1 MAKKKGPV
9 KKRYGSKKAEPVPN
23 PFERLSSHKKFD
35 VLGRKKLNGPQ
46 EKSRL
51 RSAAHELRKNTL
63 LVEYKQLR
71 KSNAFID
78 RRFGEDDE
86 SLTADEKAL
95 LRFQKQRMQE
105 LAGGKFALPDDTQ
118 EVELTHLGRSL
129 AESQGLGE
137 DWQRDDEDDGLP
149 DYDVS
154 AHFGGGDGEG
164 GDLFQL
170 KPRSESA
177 EVEGGDGDDAPAPR
191 RSKAEVMEE
200 VIAKSK
206 AFRAAKQQQR
216 EEDVEEVEKLD
227 SVFREL
233 GAAGALSRLV
243 RPKGAKGSLAGLESR
258 EDVAFDIAARELVY
272 EAKGGPADRL
282 KSQAELEA
290 AENER
295 AAKAEAA
302 LRRRLKAKDLGEG
315 SDEDGEEVTDLLE
328 LPSGGFA
335 ARRAKAAAVAAAQ
348 GKKRKGG
355 SGDALED
362 EDEFDLSA
370 SASEEGEDGEE
381 SASGSEDEEGG
392 PLTAL
397 EARRRA
403 RAAGSDPLQAAFR
416 EAAKRLLKRHK
427 GQAEGESEEDSE
439 EEESGADEGDSG
451 DDEGVEEGSGEEEE
465 EEEVE
470 AEEEAGGVSE
480 DDSASEEEDEE
491 ERTIDVGRRLTTQP
505 EPSIHPEA
513 AVSGEQQAAPS
524 MLQRLPTTYPE
535 FARLV
540 EGLSAAELHETVGA
554 LRVTH
559 AAALARDNRAGM
571 QTFYGQ
577 LTQHFAS
584 VAAAGGQDVSAALD
598 ALLPHLLELTAEVP
612 LYAATL
618 ARARLSMWSARL
630 GRRLADPGQRADAW
644 PAPGVVAVLLLFLT
658 LFPPSDRRHPVLT
671 PVALLAGRCL
681 TFCPVLTGRHL
692 ATGLALAGLLSAA
705 HTPAQRFSP
714 EALEFCARALRSVAA
729 GWVGEDE
736 DGEAEDGKEGR
747 MRRTDMWL
755 RLDSLAPL
763 AEFRPPSLGE
773 LLAAGPAGSP
783 DQRWEGADARTL
795 LACVAARQAARC
807 AEGLAGCDAAPEALR
822 PALDAL
828 AAILAEDSAA
838 VPEALRAEAGA
849 AARTLEGAIA
859 RGLVAR
865 RPLVLA
871 AAVRI
876 AEARQYNPRFED
888 GYVATK
894 DYDPDRERSERRKL
908 QRQVRKEQRGAA
920 RELRKDGAFMAAVRD
935 KEKATKQAALDKSA
949 KRAMSFLQKQESDF
963 KSGGQGGMWKKGKK
977 F

>member
-23 PFERLSSHKKFD
+23 LFERLSSHKKFD

-177 EVEGGDGDDAPAPR
+177 ELEGGDGDDAPAPR

-302 LRRRLKAKDLGEG
+302 LRHRLKAKDLGEG
-315 SDEDGEEVTDLLE
+315 SDKDGEDVTDMLE

-348 GKKRKGG
+348 GKKRK
-355 SGDALED
+355 
-362 EDEFDLSA
+362 
-370 SASEEGEDGEE
+370 
-381 SASGSEDEEGG
+381 
-392 PLTAL
+392 
-397 EARRRA
+397 
-403 RAAGSDPLQAAFR
+403 
-416 EAAKRLLKRHK
+416 
-427 GQAEGESEEDSE
+427 
-439 EEESGADEGDSG
+439 
-451 DDEGVEEGSGEEEE
+451 
-465 EEEVE
+465 
-470 AEEEAGGVSE
+470 
-480 DDSASEEEDEE
+480 
-491 ERTIDVGRRLTTQP
+491 
-505 EPSIHPEA
+505 
-513 AVSGEQQAAPS
+513 VSGEQQAAPS

-584 VAAAGGQDVSAALD
+584 VAAAGGQDATAALD

-618 ARARLSMWSARL
+618 ARARLSI
-630 GRRLADPGQRADAW
+630 
-644 PAPGVVAVLLLFLT
+644 
-658 LFPPSDRRHPVLT
+658 
-671 PVALLAGRCL
+671 
-681 TFCPVLTGRHL
+681 
-692 ATGLALAGLLSAA
+692 
-705 HTPAQRFSP
+705 P
-714 EALEFCARALRSVAA
+714 EALEFCARALRSVTA
-729 GWVGEDE
+729 GWVGEGE
-736 DGEAEDGKEGR
+736 DGEGEDGK
-747 MRRTDMWL
+747 D
-755 RLDSLAPL
+755 
-763 AEFRPPSLGE
+763 
-773 LLAAGPAGSP
+773 
-783 DQRWEGADARTL
+783 
-795 LACVAARQAARC
+795 
-807 AEGLAGCDAAPEALR
+807 
-822 PALDAL
+822 
-828 AAILAEDSAA
+828 
-838 VPEALRAEAGA
+838 
-849 AARTLEGAIA
+849 
-859 RGLVAR
+859 GLVAR